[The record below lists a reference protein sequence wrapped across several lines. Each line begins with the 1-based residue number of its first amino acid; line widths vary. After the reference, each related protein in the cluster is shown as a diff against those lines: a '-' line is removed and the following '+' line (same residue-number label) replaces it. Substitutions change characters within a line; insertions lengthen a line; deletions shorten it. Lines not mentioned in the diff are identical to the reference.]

1 MNWLITSK
9 NWNINQKLS
18 PQKSLGPEGFTGEL
32 YQTFE
37 ELTPNTSQTPTKN
50 KKGRSIPKLL
60 WWPQFYPDTKTI
72 TTKGKWRLISCMNM
86 DEKNLQQNSNKPNPL
101 LCTLFCL
108 VLYCMLKIHINT
120 YRTAVL
126 FPKTS
131 KNSVVWRHH
140 NGLNQFLSEGY
151 LRFFLPIFCFYRQY
165 GKTCALYAQ
174 HHIHV

>member
-1 MNWLITSK
+1 MPKTSQLYKK
-9 NWNINQKLS
+9 NRYSSFLS
-18 PQKSLGPEGFTGEL
+18 PQIQLPLVFQNCFQFFSKYLIHIQVIYIVTYIVYIYIL
-32 YQTFE
+32 CIYITFNTHA
-37 ELTPNTSQTPTKN
+37 LT
-50 KKGRSIPKLL
+50 
-60 WWPQFYPDTKTI
+60 
-72 TTKGKWRLISCMNM
+72 
-86 DEKNLQQNSNKPNPL
+86 NSNKPTPL

-120 YRTAVL
+120 YRTALL